1 MDGIRREDA
10 QINVQGEISTG
21 SVRTDFEN
29 GKAAM
34 TVGAF
39 DKTLTGLTRAMAVA
53 MMLFVSACAGAP
65 TEGQEAQQPGAVED
79 PFEDVNRV
87 IFDINLF
94 LDDFLIRPIADGY
107 RYVLAPGARDV
118 VRDFIRNLTTPVQL
132 VNNILQGDWDQALV
146 TTQRFFINTASTGGL
161 VDVAALEGYPFRN
174 EDFGQTMGVGGVV
187 EGPYLVLPIIGPS
200 NTRDT
205 VGMVVDILI
214 DPITWATSSV
224 TTGSIAA
231 SGGLDAR
238 ARNVEALDEL
248 REDSVDYYARL
259 RSLYTQK
266 RRSEIVN
273 GEADQ
278 GSFPTPGLDSQ

>member
-1 MDGIRREDA
+1 MDRVRREDA
-10 QINVQGEISTG
+10 QNNVHGEISTG

-39 DKTLTGLTRAMAVA
+39 DRTLTGLTRAMAVA
-53 MMLFVSACAGAP
+53 MMLFVSACAGTPA
-65 TEGQEAQQPGAVED
+65 EEQEAQQPGAVED

-94 LDDFLIRPIADGY
+94 LDDFLIRPVADGY

-214 DPITWATSSV
+214 DPITWATSSI
-224 TTGSIAA
+224 TAGYIGA

>member
-1 MDGIRREDA
+1 MDDIRREDA
-10 QINVQGEISTG
+10 QDNVWREISAG
-21 SVRTDFEN
+21 PGRTVIEN

-34 TVGAF
+34 TVRAF
-39 DKTLTGLTRAMAVA
+39 DRSLTGLTRAMAVA
-53 MMLFVSACAGAP
+53 MMLFVTACAGAP
-65 TEGQEAQQPGAVED
+65 TDEQEARHASAVED

-87 IFDINLF
+87 IFDLNLF
-94 LDDFLIRPIADGY
+94 LDDFLIRPVAEGY

-200 NTRDT
+200 NARDT
-205 VGMVVDILI
+205 VGRVVDILI
-214 DPITWATSSV
+214 DPITWATSSI
-224 TTGSIAA
+224 TNGSITV
-231 SGGLDAR
+231 SNGIDAR
-238 ARNVEALDEL
+238 ARNIEALDEL

-266 RRSEIVN
+266 RRNEIVN
-273 GEADQ
+273 GEAGQ
-278 GSFPTPGLDSQ
+278 GSFPTPGLESQ